1 MPQSAHSDFIFL
13 PISNI
18 LKEATSA
25 SAGIG
30 TGIETFP
37 LCDYVMQS
45 IFIKMTGFQEQKMK
59 CICWDAASI
68 DFEYRYQ
75 FTKNPLGECSSYA
88 DKNAIY
94 KDLIKLI
101 KKHGGSFNDA
111 FFDKESLI
119 KQASDEIFE
128 IFKETNLSI
137 WAQSAFFDFQKIRSS
152 IKKNHIASAIDIF
165 CDPELKS
172 WYVDHLYRHRNRVAH
187 NTSSYQ
193 QNLPTLK
200 ALMDEKY
207 KYENYFLFFFMLML
221 IDKIFIE
228 VHGKFLH
235 AINERAD

>member
-1 MPQSAHSDFIFL
+1 MPQSTHSDFIFS

-18 LKEATSA
+18 LREAASA
-25 SAGIG
+25 STGIG
-30 TGIETFP
+30 AGIETFP

-59 CICWDAASI
+59 CICWDVASV

-94 KDLIKLI
+94 KDLIKI
-101 KKHGGSFNDA
+101 VKKNGISVNEVFLDR
-111 FFDKESLI
+111 ESLI
-119 KQASDEIFE
+119 EAAANEIFE
-128 IFKETNLSI
+128 TFEKTNLSI
-137 WAQSAFFDFQKIRSS
+137 WAQSAFFDFPKIRSS
-152 IKKNHIASAIDIF
+152 IKKNHIASDGDIF
-165 CDPELKS
+165 SNPDLKS

-200 ALMDEKY
+200 TLMGEKF
-207 KYENYFLFFFMLML
+207 KYENYFLFFFMLTL